1 MTTGMRAGDASYDIS
16 VYYNHLT
23 KGWLERGASLHSSL
37 LCTSLEELSLIALS
51 AGTSSCVAIIAF
63 ILFNA
68 HLKIINLFVTMA
80 NM

>member
-1 MTTGMRAGDASYDIS
+1 MNHDIS

-68 HLKIINLFVTMA
+68 HLKIIKFVC
-80 NM
+80 NHGKHVVSNHGY